1 LFKLKK
7 RRPVPKKT
15 TTPIQDVI
23 ESVLAPDRIRTL
35 ARELGVVKRQRKV
48 DIAVFVG
55 AVVLGFATGAQRS
68 LAGMR
73 RAYERCTGQMLA
85 PSAFYARFSRELA
98 QLLKRLMEEAMA
110 ELQQHAPKL
119 KHALGRFDQVLAADG
134 SLIKLHENLAK
145 RYPSVFPNKMGA
157 GAKLHIVINV
167 AGRSARSVQ
176 LVSGSRHDVTILKV
190 GPWVAGKLLLMD
202 LAYRKGLL
210 LKRIADLGGYFL
222 LRKKQSDDLIVTTES
237 WCGKRLSALVPE
249 FIGKSIDVMAE
260 LPWHFDRGPNK
271 HKRHVM
277 QVRVV
282 GHWYAEEGRHRFYIT
297 NVPAELIV
305 TEQIGPI
312 YTARWEIELFFRE
325 LKLTY
330 RIEQLPTSKQFVSE
344 SLIYGALLSLLL
356 SRKLHRRLLPHAV
369 LAPERWARIFA
380 NFALDILNVTFGAA
394 RHSLDQLRLARTL
407 RREAPDPN
415 VKRRNLL
422 ARANFGCFSRA

>member
-1 LFKLKK
+1 
-7 RRPVPKKT
+7 
-15 TTPIQDVI
+15 
-23 ESVLAPDRIRTL
+23 VLAPDRITAL

-98 QLLKRLMEEAMA
+98 QLLKRLMEEVMA
-110 ELQQHAPKL
+110 DLQQHSPKL
-119 KHALGRFDQVLAADG
+119 KHALGRFEQVLAADG

-157 GAKLHIVINV
+157 GAKLHVVINV

-190 GPWVAGKLLLMD
+190 GPWVASKLLLMD

-210 LKRIADLGGYFL
+210 LKRIADFGGYFL
-222 LRKKQSDDLIVTTES
+222 LRKKQTDDLVVTTGS

-260 LPWHFDRGPNK
+260 LPWRFDRGPNK

-277 QVRVV
+277 PVRVV
-282 GHWYAEEGRHRFYIT
+282 GHWHAEEGRHRFYIT
-297 NVPAELIV
+297 NAPPELIA

-325 LKLTY
+325 LKLTH
-330 RIEQLPTSKQFVSE
+330 RIEQLPTCKQFVAE

-356 SRKLHRRLLPHAV
+356 SRKLHQQLLPRAV
-369 LAPERWARIFA
+369 PAPERWARIFA

-394 RHSLDQLRLARTL
+394 RHSNLEQQRLARTL

-422 ARANFGCFSRA
+422 ARASFGCFSCA

>member
-1 LFKLKK
+1 
-7 RRPVPKKT
+7 VPKKT
-15 TTPIQDVI
+15 NSPIREAI
-23 ESVLAPDRIRTL
+23 ESVLAPDRIRAL
-35 ARELGVVKRQRKV
+35 AGELGVVKRQRKL
-48 DIAVFVG
+48 DIVVFVG
-55 AVVLGFATGAQRS
+55 VVVLGFATGAQRS

-73 RAYERCTGQMLA
+73 RVYERCTGQMLA
-85 PSAFYARFSRELA
+85 PSGFYGRFSRELV
-98 QLLKRLMEEAMA
+98 QLLKRLMEEVMA
-110 ELQQHAPKL
+110 ELQQRSPKL
-119 KHALGRFDQVLAADG
+119 KYALGRFEQVLAADG
-134 SLIKLHENLAK
+134 SLIKLHKNLAK

-157 GAKLHIVINV
+157 GAKLHVVINV

-190 GPWVAGKLLLMD
+190 DRWIAGKLLLMD

-222 LRKKQSDDLIVTTES
+222 LRKKQSDDLIVTAEP
-237 WCGKRLSALVPE
+237 WCGKPLSALVPE

-260 LPWHFDRGPNK
+260 LPWHLERGPHK
-271 HKRHVM
+271 HRRHVM
-277 QVRVV
+277 PVRVV
-282 GHWYAEEGRHRFYIT
+282 GHWYAQEGQHRFYIT
-297 NVPAELIV
+297 NAPAELIA
-305 TEQIGPI
+305 TEHVGPI

-325 LKLTY
+325 LKLTH

-356 SRKLHRRLLPHAV
+356 SRKLHQRLLPNAV

-380 NFALDILNVTFGAA
+380 NFAIDILNVAFGAA
-394 RHSLDQLRLARTL
+394 RHSKLDQLRLARTL

-422 ARANFGCFSRA
+422 ARASVGRFSSA

>member
-1 LFKLKK
+1 M
-7 RRPVPKKT
+7 PKKSNN
-15 TTPIQDVI
+15 PIRDAI
-23 ESVLAPDRIRTL
+23 ESVLAPVRIRVL

-85 PSAFYARFSRELA
+85 PSGFYARFSRELA
-98 QLLKRLMEEAMA
+98 QLLKRLMEEVMA
-110 ELQQHAPKL
+110 ELQQQSPKL
-119 KHALGRFDQVLAADG
+119 KHALGRFEQVLAADG

-157 GAKLHIVINV
+157 GAKLHVVINV

-190 GPWVAGKLLLMD
+190 GQWVAGKLLLMD

-222 LRKKQSDDLIVTTES
+222 LRKKQSDDLVVTAKP
-237 WCGKRLSALVPE
+237 WCGKLLSELVPD

-277 QVRVV
+277 PVRVV
-282 GHWYAEEGRHRFYIT
+282 GHWYAQEGQHRFYIT
-297 NVPAELIV
+297 NAPAELIV

-330 RIEQLPTSKQFVSE
+330 RIEQLPTCKQFVSE

-356 SRKLHRRLLPHAV
+356 SRKLHQQLLPRAV
-369 LAPERWARIFA
+369 PAPERWARIFA

-394 RHSLDQLRLARTL
+394 RHSSLEQLRLARTL

-422 ARANFGCFSRA
+422 ARANFGCFSSA

>member
-1 LFKLKK
+1 M
-7 RRPVPKKT
+7 PKKT
-15 TTPIQDVI
+15 NSPIRDAI
-23 ESVLAPDRIRTL
+23 ESVLAPVRINAL
-35 ARELGVVKRQRKV
+35 ARQLGVVKRQRKV
-48 DIAVFVG
+48 DIVVFVG

-85 PSAFYARFSRELA
+85 PSGFYVRFSREFV
-98 QLLKRLMEEAMA
+98 QLLKRLVEEAMA
-110 ELQQHAPKL
+110 ELQQRSPKL
-119 KHALGRFDQVLAADG
+119 KHVLGRFEQVLAADG
-134 SLIKLHENLAK
+134 SLIKLHENLVK

-157 GAKLHIVINV
+157 GAKLHVVINV

-190 GPWVAGKLLLMD
+190 GPWIAGKLLLMD

-222 LRKKQSDDLIVTTES
+222 LRKKQSDDLIVTAKP
-237 WCGKRLSALVPE
+237 WCGKPLSTLVPE

-260 LPWHFDRGPNK
+260 LPWHLERGSHK
-271 HKRHVM
+271 HRRHVM
-277 QVRVV
+277 PVRVV
-282 GHWYAEEGRHRFYIT
+282 GHWYAQEGQHRFYIT
-297 NVPAELIV
+297 NAPAELIA
-305 TEQIGPI
+305 TEQVGPI

-325 LKLTY
+325 LKLTH

-356 SRKLHRRLLPHAV
+356 SRKLHQQLLRRAA

-394 RHSLDQLRLARTL
+394 RHSRLEPLRLARIL

-422 ARANFGCFSRA
+422 ARANAGVFSSA